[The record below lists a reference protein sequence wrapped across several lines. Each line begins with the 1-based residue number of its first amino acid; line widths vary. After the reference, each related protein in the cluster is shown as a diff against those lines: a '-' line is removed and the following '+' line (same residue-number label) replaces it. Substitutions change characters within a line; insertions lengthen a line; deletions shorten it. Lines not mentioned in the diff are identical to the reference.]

1 MFAHVRGSGAE
12 FYSKYSTVLRSIWG
26 QGMRPFQPKPRE
38 CRQCGKLFAPLRAL
52 QSVCGPVCAR
62 KKVNADKAREK
73 ADIKRRKEALKRPR
87 DWLDECQAIVNKIAR
102 LRDRDDGCISCER
115 PASWDGQ
122 WHGSHF
128 RSVGA
133 ASAVRLNLWNV
144 HKACSIC
151 NNHLSG
157 NIAGYR
163 PKLVQKIGA
172 ERVEWLEAQ
181 NEVTRYSVDY
191 LKRFKAVMGKRLRR
205 MERRLA

>member
-1 MFAHVRGSGAE
+1 MKRDAIKVKTCAHCGGEFIPARMGQKVCFAYRCVMGNLKAE
-12 FYSKYSTVLRSIWG
+12 
-26 QGMRPFQPKPRE
+26 
-38 CRQCGKLFAPLRAL
+38 
-52 QSVCGPVCAR
+52 
-62 KKVNADKAREK
+62 KAAEK
-73 ADIKRRKEALKRPR
+73 ADFKRRKEAAKRPR
-87 DWLDECQAIVNKIAR
+87 DWLDECQAIVNKLAR
-102 LRDRDDGCISCER
+102 LRDRDEGCISCDK
-115 PASWDGQ
+115 PASWGGQ

-163 PKLVQKIGA
+163 PNLVQKIGA
-172 ERVEWLEAQ
+172 ERVEWLESQ

-205 MERRLA
+205 MERRLS